1 MKKIVLL
8 ISLIQ
13 LVFSL
18 KAENIPW
25 ESGQVLNVFAPSG
38 IKLRA
43 MPSTEAEILDIVHYG
58 DVVTV
63 INSFEFAEDK
73 KDRIDWIDGHWIL
86 VEYQGIA
93 GYLFDGF
100 LSNLDFPGTE
110 AELKNDGY
118 SFAYALGAYF
128 DRNFAFQR
136 MLDSTESHQIYLL
149 DHGIKVK
156 RIHGDASWNLWIELP
171 EHKISDILNIMRGM
185 IEYRNE
191 RTQFEKSLIYIE
203 GADGMVKKVKANLD
217 NPVIIEKKQN
227 GNILVKASGLS
238 SC

>member
-8 ISLIQ
+8 LSLIQ
-13 LVFSL
+13 LIISL

-25 ESGQVLNVFAPSG
+25 ESGQELNVFAPSG
-38 IKLRA
+38 LKLRA
-43 MPSTEAEILDIVHYG
+43 APGTDAEILDIVHYG

-63 INSFEFAEDK
+63 INSFEFSDDK

-86 VEYQGIA
+86 VDFQGIA

-100 LSNLDFPGTE
+100 LSNLNFPGSE

-118 SFAYALGAYF
+118 SFAYALGEYF
-128 DRNFAFQR
+128 DRNFTFHR
-136 MLDSTESHQIYLL
+136 MLDSTANHQIYLL
-149 DHGIKVK
+149 DQGIKVK
-156 RIHGDASWNLWIELP
+156 RVHADTSWNIWIELP
-171 EHKISDILNIMRGM
+171 EHKISDVLNVMRGM
-185 IEYRNE
+185 IEYRQE

-203 GADGMVKKVKANLD
+203 GMDGQVKKVKANLD